1 MANIFDYVK
10 MRGDLSLKADK
21 FNEVDGLILSRV
33 SYFPFEEVIKEDR
46 ETISKLS
53 KKFANKNPKDMMI
66 LWDDDIEFFPL
77 LGKSKRFGRM
87 KITKYVNK
95 ISIEDEI
102 QFSAV
107 TIILPDKT
115 IYVSFRGTDNTI
127 VAWKENFNMCVK
139 ENVPSQIDAVKY
151 LEEVAEEY
159 PDRKIRIGGHSK
171 GGNIAVYAAAFAR
184 DSVKNRI
191 IKVYN
196 NDGPGF
202 NSNII
207 ETEEY
212 KDVLKKVDTFIPQDS
227 IFGRLL
233 NHQEKYIVIKSNRK
247 GFMQH
252 DLYSWQI
259 RGKKMVRAKDIDD
272 GSKVINKSI
281 KQWFRKID
289 VKQREEVTDIMFEIL
304 YSANVDTFEELA
316 QAWFTN
322 ARILFK
328 SYKSLDAESKKMILE
343 TLSTLVKIVKDNFFH
358 ERKKSKNLKV
368 QKTV

>member
-1 MANIFDYVK
+1 MSNVFNYVK
-10 MRGDLSLKADK
+10 MRGDLNFKIDE

-33 SYFPFEEVIKEDR
+33 SYFPFEEVIKEDK
-46 ETISKLS
+46 ETIKKLS
-53 KKFANKNPKDMMI
+53 KRFEKKDPKEMMI

-77 LGKSKRFGRM
+77 IGNSKRFGRI

-95 ISIEDEI
+95 ISIEEEI

-107 TIILPDKT
+107 TMILPDDT
-115 IYVSFRGTDNTI
+115 IYVSYRGTDNTI

-139 ENVPSQIDAVKY
+139 ETVPSQVDAVKY

-159 PDRKIRIGGHSK
+159 PERKIRIGGHSK
-171 GGNIAVYAAAFAR
+171 GGNIAVYAAAFANE
-184 DSVKNRI
+184 DVKDRI
-191 IKVYN
+191 LKIYN

-202 NSNII
+202 SDEIAR
-207 ETEEY
+207 TEEY
-212 KDVLKKVDTFIPQDS
+212 KTVLEKVETFIPQDS

-233 NHQEKYIVIKSNRK
+233 KHQEKYTVIKSNRK

-259 RGKKMVRAKDIDD
+259 RGKKIVRAKDIDD

-289 VKQREEVTDIMFEIL
+289 SKQREEVIDAMFEIL
-304 YSANVDTFEELA
+304 YSAQVDTFEELA
-316 QAWFTN
+316 QQWFTN
-322 ARILFK
+322 AKILLK
-328 SYKSLDAESKKMILE
+328 SYKNLDSESKKMIIE
-343 TLSTLVKIVKDNFFH
+343 TLKAFIKIIKDNYFK
-358 ERKKSKNLKV
+358 ERKRQKV
-368 QKTV
+368 RKVEKTA